1 MFDSPAEVNYRA
13 IRDMGLAAWWGGS
26 LAGLA
31 GLAPASQS
39 LPSPRQQYEV
49 LDTAMR
55 GARGLMAGSALAYTV
70 GTSLVH
76 FDGKPLNSYGMP
88 RWITEG
94 VESPARTAVFVA
106 ALASAIASS
115 KMRAKGMDL
124 VQSGSA
130 EDDRKAEKLR
140 KKMGLVNAAVPALIG
155 ALLYSYIKED
165 MQNT

>member
-39 LPSPRQQYEV
+39 QPTPRQQYEV
-49 LDTAMR
+49 LDSGMR
-55 GARGLMAGSALAYTV
+55 GARGLMAGSALAYTL

-76 FDGKPLNSYGMP
+76 FDGKPLNSYGVP

-94 VESPARTAVFVA
+94 VESPARTGIFVA
-106 ALASAIASS
+106 ALASAIASM
-115 KMRAKGMDL
+115 KMREKGMEL
-124 VQSGSA
+124 ARSGSQ
-130 EDDRKAEKLR
+130 EDLQKAEKVR

-155 ALLYSYIKED
+155 ALLYSHIKED